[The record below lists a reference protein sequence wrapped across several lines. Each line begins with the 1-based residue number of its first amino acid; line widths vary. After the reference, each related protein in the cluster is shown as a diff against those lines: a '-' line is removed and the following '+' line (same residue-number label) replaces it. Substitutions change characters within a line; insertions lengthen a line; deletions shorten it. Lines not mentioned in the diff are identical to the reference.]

1 MNDSEFEAIVARIQN
16 EVFAEAKNALGVKGF
31 DRWRNPKFCGVMA
44 DADCMARLSGSCGD
58 TMTIYIRMKG
68 ERLDRV
74 SYVTDGCGSSSVAG
88 SFTAEMATGR
98 TIAEALALTGE
109 DVLQE
114 IGTFPDEE
122 KHCAFLAVQTL
133 RKALKGYLVQQEER
147 QQDVA

>member
-1 MNDSEFEAIVARIQN
+1 MNDSEFEAIVARIQQ
-16 EVFAEAKNALGVKGF
+16 EVMDEAKSALGDKGF

-44 DADCMARLSGSCGD
+44 DADSMARQSGSCGD
-58 TMTIYIRMKG
+58 SMTMYIKVKG
-68 ERLDRV
+68 ERLDQV
-74 SYVTDGCGSSSVAG
+74 TYITDGCGSSSVAG

-98 TIAEALALTGE
+98 TFSEALALKGE

-133 RKALKGYLVQQEER
+133 RKALKAYLA
-147 QQDVA
+147 QQDAV